1 MFYGVDSFWKEGD
14 SMKKIMSWFFAACF
28 MVSVSGCV
36 DHTEKISQ
44 ETLITEENEIESGNV
59 LVAYFSWAD
68 NALLDQ
74 DVDTISSPSV
84 VAPGNVEQL
93 AGWVQEQTGGDLFSI
108 QVSDPYPS
116 DWDACL
122 ERANIERGQDAR
134 PELAENVENVDS
146 YDVVFLGYPNWWY
159 GVPMAVLSFLENNDL
174 SGKTV
179 YLFCSHGTGGVARSV
194 DMIKQAVPNA
204 NISESIFDCYEEE
217 TSSSKQAIQDW
228 VKKLEVKNTM
238 ETNHISVQY
247 QGQEILYELNDSLAA
262 KALLEQLPLT
272 VEIEDFS
279 TNEKIF
285 YPPEGLDVSDAPLAS
300 GGSGIL
306 AYYAP
311 WKDIVM
317 FYDDF
322 DSNGSLYELGKIVS
336 GENVILQ
343 LEGMVTI
350 SKVEDNGQ

>member
-1 MFYGVDSFWKEGD
+1 
-14 SMKKIMSWFFAACF
+14 
-28 MVSVSGCV
+28 
-36 DHTEKISQ
+36 
-44 ETLITEENEIESGNV
+44 
-59 LVAYFSWAD
+59 
-68 NALLDQ
+68 
-74 DVDTISSPSV
+74 
-84 VAPGNVEQL
+84 
-93 AGWVQEQTGGDLFSI
+93 
-108 QVSDPYPS
+108 
-116 DWDACL
+116 
-122 ERANIERGQDAR
+122 
-134 PELAENVENVDS
+134 
-146 YDVVFLGYPNWWY
+146 
-159 GVPMAVLSFLENNDL
+159 
-174 SGKTV
+174 
-179 YLFCSHGTGGVARSV
+179 
-194 DMIKQAVPNA
+194 
-204 NISESIFDCYEEE
+204 
-217 TSSSKQAIQDW
+217 
-228 VKKLEVKNTM
+228 M

-272 VEIEDFS
+272 VEIKDFS